1 MASRSPLDQLD
12 SRSNR
17 HPVPSGSIT
26 ASIARQRRIGGRK
39 KFPWTSSAN
48 GQTTSSSFRRRRTA
62 TSSTRSRHRN
72 PHYLL
77 PHGCQAPRAHVLN
90 PLHRSHNTL
99 LQHPSPRFELYGPRQ
114 RIRMSRS
121 PSKKKS
127 VEVAVVNVSSCDT
140 NHCSPFDF
148 SSSVHFLHH
157 SWARASPS
165 LHLVFTNPARL
176 FNSCLYAHRPLP
188 HPDTQLHPPH
198 FSLSC
203 LIPIS
208 LVHCWNSTLPYPND
222 RYLSLA
228 AIP

>member
-121 PSKKKS
+121 PSKKKL

-140 NHCSPFDF
+140 NPCPPFDSFPFVLAAF
-148 SSSVHFLHH
+148 SSPLLGTSVSQFASCFHQPCTALQLMLV
-157 SWARASPS
+157 RSPS
-165 LHLVFTNPARL
+165 SPSPGYTTAPATFL
-176 FNSCLYAHRPLP
+176 SVLP
-188 HPDTQLHPPH
+188 HPY
-198 FSLSC
+198 FAC
-203 LIPIS
+203 
-208 LVHCWNSTLPYPND
+208 TL
-222 RYLSLA
+222 LE
-228 AIP
+228 